1 MPMPALLMSRAPT
14 RASRG
19 IMMGASP
26 SRLTPCKCAHVS
38 LANSLLAQKK
48 KKNKKKTTHRSCH
61 RPIPKLAL
69 RRVAT
74 NASSE
79 ASEDTSSAP
88 STAEKSA
95 DIERDVSKNAQKIA
109 ATFAPRS
116 STAKKNPAVPGT
128 ALHDIFV
135 YQSYLSMAV
144 GGLLA
149 FNVIFPSD
157 EPTIARLLGMWSPWM
172 IAVPSLRARDCSAKE
187 KDALNI
193 LFLLIPVIN
202 VAIPFVW
209 KSFSAVFVAD
219 VIAIVAL
226 YYYKVGGWPA
236 VGKDAVNQA
245 NMANI
250 TASTTSNDE

>member
-1 MPMPALLMSRAPT
+1 M
-14 RASRG
+14 
-19 IMMGASP
+19 
-26 SRLTPCKCAHVS
+26 
-38 LANSLLAQKK
+38 
-48 KKNKKKTTHRSCH
+48 
-61 RPIPKLAL
+61 
-69 RRVAT
+69 
-74 NASSE
+74 
-79 ASEDTSSAP
+79 
-88 STAEKSA
+88 
-95 DIERDVSKNAQKIA
+95 
-109 ATFAPRS
+109 
-116 STAKKNPAVPGT
+116 PGT